1 MITAEGR
8 KQEGTKE
15 MSLFNPLSLSLTVL
29 NNGWNRMEKKEHIQ
43 EISAGI
49 KREHF
54 EKNVVSVFKNNDSGR
69 LWGGFK
75 KPVLKNYIGFHGGP
89 HKLKHLNH

>member
-1 MITAEGR
+1 
-8 KQEGTKE
+8 
-15 MSLFNPLSLSLTVL
+15 
-29 NNGWNRMEKKEHIQ
+29 MEKKEHIQ

-54 EKNVVSVFKNNDSGR
+54 EKNVVSVLKTMTQGDSGVV
-69 LWGGFK
+69 FK
-75 KPVLKNYIGFHGGP
+75 KPVLKNYIGFYGGP